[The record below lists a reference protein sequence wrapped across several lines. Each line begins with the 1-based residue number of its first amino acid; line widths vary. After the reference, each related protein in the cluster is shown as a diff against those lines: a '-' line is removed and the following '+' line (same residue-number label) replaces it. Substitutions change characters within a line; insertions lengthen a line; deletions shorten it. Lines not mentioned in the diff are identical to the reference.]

1 MCADSQPRCLPVN
14 VHVGL
19 QVPGSTTVTGDYTY
33 FHYCC
38 DGFDDRG
45 WGCGYRTLQTLTSWV
60 LHNCHVQRESSERE
74 TRERERP
81 ERETTQRPPAL
92 VPSLPDLQ
100 RLLVSLGDRP
110 GSFLGSREWIGTVE
124 AALVLDHLYDLPC
137 RITHIR
143 GGGLGEEVVG
153 ELERHFETHH
163 SPVMMG
169 GGSDHSSRGLLG
181 VCHGGPG
188 QGPRLLTLDP
198 HYCGPP
204 LDRAELQRGG
214 WVSWTELSSLDHSSF
229 YNLCMPQ
236 TAPYIAH

>member
-1 MCADSQPRCLPVN
+1 MTYWELQETVLSECGELQETVLSECGELQETVLSECGELQETVLSECEESYRRQCSLS
-14 VHVGL
+14 VG
-19 QVPGSTTVTGDYTY
+19 S
-33 FHYCC
+33 
-38 DGFDDRG
+38 
-45 WGCGYRTLQTLTSWV
+45 YRRQCSLS
-60 LHNCHVQRESSERE
+60 
-74 TRERERP
+74 
-81 ERETTQRPPAL
+81 RPPAL

-124 AALVLDHLYDLPC
+124 AALVLD
-137 RITHIR
+137 
-143 GGGLGEEVVG
+143 
-153 ELERHFETHH
+153 
-163 SPVMMG
+163 
-169 GGSDHSSRGLLG
+169 LG